1 MPPAPSQPTSPRIA
15 ELERELGEFNPRD
28 FAVTA
33 FASLV
38 SIPLSKAK
46 FVPRGHQYLPLLVL
60 GAIGGLTDF
69 YLSENRLRPLRQ
81 ELQAL
86 KEEKKQ

>member
-1 MPPAPSQPTSPRIA
+1 MPSAPTSRIA

-33 FASLV
+33 FASLA

-46 FVPRGHQYLPLLVL
+46 FVPAAHKYLPLLVL

-69 YLSENRLRPLRQ
+69 YLSENRLRPLRE
-81 ELQAL
+81 ELKAL
-86 KEEKKQ
+86 KEKQGEQ